1 MSSALKLTTARINIG
16 LVINKLI
23 VRQKHA
29 STSVKQRE
37 GINVMLNDLESALN
51 TLKEVSKENENMYRI
66 ITKLHT
72 EKLQLKQEILKLTT
86 IEKNIEL

>member
-23 VRQKHA
+23 VRQKHG
-29 STSVKQRE
+29 STSEKQRE
-37 GINVMLNDLESALN
+37 GIQTMLNDLESALN
-51 TLKEVSKENENMYRI
+51 TLKEVSKENEKLHRI

>member
-1 MSSALKLTTARINIG
+1 MSSLKLTTARINIG
-16 LVINKLI
+16 LVINKLLA
-23 VRQKHA
+23 RHRHK
-29 STSVKQRE
+29 STSEAQKE
-37 GINVMLNDLESALN
+37 GIAIMLKDLEQAL
-51 TLKEVSKENENMYRI
+51 KIVVEISEENDKLHRI

>member
-1 MSSALKLTTARINIG
+1 MSSTLKLTIARINIG

-23 VRQKHA
+23 VRQKHV
-29 STSVKQRE
+29 STSDKQRE
-37 GINVMLNDLESALN
+37 GINVMLKDLDDAL
-51 TLKEVSKENENMYRI
+51 KIVVEISEENEKLHRI

-72 EKLQLKQEILKLTT
+72 EKLHLKQEILKLTT